1 MIPIIP
7 IIFAIGIPAFAIWKN
22 GKEPLKRPYLFS
34 IVSFT
39 FCAIAAIMEL
49 ITIKARVT
57 ASDIGGIED
66 TIGSVIAT
74 CIGLL
79 VFTAILNLLLLGISY
94 EKDS

>member
-1 MIPIIP
+1 MIPIVS

-22 GKEPLKRPYLFS
+22 GKTPLKRPYLFS
-34 IVSFT
+34 IGSFT
-39 FCAIAAIMEL
+39 FCATAAIMEL
-49 ITIKARVT
+49 FTIKERVT
-57 ASDIGGIED
+57 AGDIGGIED
-66 TIGSVIAT
+66 TIGAVIAI